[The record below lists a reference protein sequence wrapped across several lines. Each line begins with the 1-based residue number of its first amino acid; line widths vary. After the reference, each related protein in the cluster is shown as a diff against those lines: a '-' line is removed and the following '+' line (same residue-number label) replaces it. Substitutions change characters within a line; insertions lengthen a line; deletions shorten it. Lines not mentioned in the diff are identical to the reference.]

1 MLVLA
6 SWSGVL
12 THTRQDKHVLQAN
25 QAHRVVTVHHST
37 PDLVRTWFQC
47 TGHGHSSVDLRPLSV
62 LYSTRTRWFISW
74 LHVGRDGSI
83 MLANR
88 GSPSR
93 ALRTVINA
101 LQHVVAPP
109 AHARTSS
116 APRPPSL
123 TSRLSGHLDESSP
136 AAESFHSISEG
147 FHKKMCSTI
156 STFSI
161 SC

>member
-74 LHVGRDGSI
+74 LHVGRDGS
-83 MLANR
+83 
-88 GSPSR
+88 R
-93 ALRTVINA
+93 AGRA
-101 LQHVVAPP
+101 Y
-109 AHARTSS
+109 ARTSGQPH
-116 APRPPSL
+116 AGVGTLIVRLLVPLGARPFPRA
-123 TSRLSGHLDESSP
+123 R
-136 AAESFHSISEG
+136 
-147 FHKKMCSTI
+147 
-156 STFSI
+156 
-161 SC
+161 